1 MSVQKINKDKM
12 PMASPD
18 KNRENG
24 GEAMQI
30 RFHNSA
36 KEVST
41 MTTEELR
48 SNFLV
53 ENIMQAD
60 EIKLV
65 YTHYDRMIIGGIMPV
80 NKTIALPTYNALK
93 AKYFLERRELGIINV
108 GGDGE
113 IKVNGKVYSVNK
125 LDCLYVG
132 KGTKKISFKSKKKDN
147 PAKFYLL
154 SAPAHHAYA
163 IRLMKKEKASPTEM
177 GASETANQRT
187 IYKYIHAGG
196 IKSCQLV
203 MGLTILKP
211 GSVWNTMPTHVHD
224 RRMEAYF
231 YFDVQNNQKVI
242 HLMGEPTQTKHLV
255 VSNEEAI
262 ISPPWSIHSGCGTS
276 NYGFIWGMGGE
287 NADYTDMD
295 MVNINNLK

>member
-1 MSVQKINKDKM
+1 
-12 PMASPD
+12 
-18 KNRENG
+18 
-24 GEAMQI
+24 
-30 RFHNSA
+30 
-36 KEVST
+36 
-41 MTTEELR
+41 MTTGELR
-48 SNFLV
+48 SNFL
-53 ENIMQAD
+53 IGSLMQAD
-60 EIKLV
+60 EITLV
-65 YTHYDRMIIGGIMPV
+65 YTHYDRMIIGGIMPA
-80 NKTIALPTYNALK
+80 NKTIALPTYSALK

-113 IKVNGKVYSVNK
+113 IKVNGKAYELDK

-132 KGTKKISFKSKKKDN
+132 KGTAKISFRSKKKDA

-163 IRLMKKEKASPTEM
+163 TKLMTKEKASPMEM
-177 GASETANQRT
+177 GSVETANQRT

-203 MGLTILKP
+203 MGLTVLKP

-231 YFDVQNNQKVI
+231 YFDVPQNQKVI
-242 HLMGEPTQTKHLV
+242 HLMGEPAATKHLV

-295 MVNINNLK
+295 MVNINDLK

>member
-1 MSVQKINKDKM
+1 
-12 PMASPD
+12 
-18 KNRENG
+18 
-24 GEAMQI
+24 MQI
-30 RFHNSA
+30 RFTNSA
-36 KEVST
+36 NEVSR

-48 SNFLV
+48 SNFLI
-53 ENIMQAD
+53 ENMMEAD
-60 EIKLV
+60 TIKLV

-80 NKTIALPTYNALK
+80 NKTVALGTYNALK

-113 IKVNGKVYSVNK
+113 IKVNGRAYDVNK

-132 KGTKKISFKSKKKDN
+132 KGNEKISFKSKKKDN
-147 PAKFYLL
+147 PARFYLL
-154 SAPAHHAYA
+154 SAPAHHGYA
-163 IRLMKKEKASPTEM
+163 TRLMKKEKASPTEM

-187 IYKYIHAGG
+187 IYKYIHAAG

-203 MGLTILKP
+203 MGLTILKV

-231 YFDVQNNQKVI
+231 YFDVPQNQKLI
-242 HLMGEPTQTKHLV
+242 HLMGEPTATKHLV
-255 VSNEEAI
+255 VSNEEAV

-276 NYGFIWGMGGE
+276 NYGFIWGMCGE

-295 MVNINNLK
+295 MVNINDLK

>member
-1 MSVQKINKDKM
+1 M
-12 PMASPD
+12 PGLPLL
-18 KNRENG
+18 RG
-24 GEAMQI
+24 GNEGGALQI
-30 RFHNSA
+30 RFHNSTI
-36 KEVST
+36 EVSR
-41 MTTEELR
+41 MNTTELR

-53 ENIMQAD
+53 EKMMQAD
-60 EIKLV
+60 ELNLV
-65 YTHYDRMIIGGIMPV
+65 YTHYDRMVIGSTMPV
-80 NKTIALPTYNALK
+80 SKTIALPTYNALK
-93 AKYFLERRELGIINV
+93 AKFFLERRELGIINV

-113 IKVNGKVYSVNK
+113 VKVDGKVYNLNK
-125 LDCLYVG
+125 LDCLYAG
-132 KGTKKISFKSKKKDN
+132 KGSEKVSFKSKKKED

-154 SAPAHHAYA
+154 SAPAHHSYA
-163 IRLMKKEKASPTEM
+163 TRLMKKEKASPVEM
-177 GASETANQRT
+177 GAAATANRRT

-203 MGLTILKP
+203 MGLTLLQE

-231 YFDVQNNQKVI
+231 YFDVPKNQKVI
-242 HLMGEPTQTKHLV
+242 HLMGEPGETKHLV
-255 VSNEEAI
+255 VSNEEAV

-295 MVNINNLK
+295 MVNINDLK

>member
-1 MSVQKINKDKM
+1 MSAQKINKDKISGL
-12 PMASPD
+12 PLL
-18 KNRENG
+18 RGGNG
-24 GEAMQI
+24 GGALQI

-48 SNFLV
+48 SNFL
-53 ENIMQAD
+53 IGSLMQDDA
-60 EIKLV
+60 INLT
-65 YTHYDRMIIGGIMPV
+65 YSHYDRMIIGGIMPV
-80 NKTIALPTYNALK
+80 TKPVNLPTYDALK

-113 IKVNGKVYSVNK
+113 IKVNGKAYDVNK
-125 LDCLYVG
+125 LDCLYAG
-132 KGTKKISFKSKKKDN
+132 RGNEKISFKSKKKDS

-154 SAPAHHAYA
+154 SAPAHHRYPT
-163 IRLMKKEKASPTEM
+163 RLMKKEKATPMELGTL
-177 GASETANQRT
+177 ATANQRT
-187 IYKYIHAGG
+187 VYKYIHLAGL
-196 IKSCQLV
+196 KSCQLV
-203 MGLTILKP
+203 MGLTILKE

-231 YFDVQNNQKVI
+231 YFDVPKDQKVI
-242 HLMGEPTQTKHLV
+242 HLMGEPAQTKHMV

-276 NYGFIWGMGGE
+276 NYGFIWGMAGE
-287 NADYTDMD
+287 NSDYTDMD
-295 MVNINNLK
+295 LVDINKLK